1 MNIFRREL
9 VESLR
14 GLLGWSAGVA
24 ATIGLYVPLYPSVG
38 GADMTSAYLQMFSPQ
53 LASLFGL
60 DLLASGAG
68 YVQATYFGLMGYLL
82 LAIAA
87 IGWGSRSIAGAEESG
102 SLELTLAHAITR
114 AQVVLEASVALLI
127 RLALVSAAS
136 FLAILALN
144 GPVGLGLDPV
154 NLLAVTIALFL
165 LAALIGFAALCG
177 GALTGQPA
185 VATGFGAFVAVAA
198 YIMHALDQLA
208 GISWLA
214 AASPLRW
221 AFGNDP
227 LSTGF
232 DLQGTLLL
240 LAGML
245 VLLALSLWR
254 FSQRD
259 VGA

>member
-1 MNIFRREL
+1 MNLARREL
-9 VESLR
+9 SETR
-14 GLLGWSAGVA
+14 GGIIGWSLAVVA
-24 ATIGLYVPLYPSVG
+24 VIALYVPFYPSLG
-38 GADMTSAYLQMFSPQ
+38 GSDMMDVYLRLFPAE
-53 LASLFGL
+53 LARLFGL
-60 DLLASGAG
+60 DLLATGAG
-68 YVQATYFGLMGYLL
+68 YVHATFHGLMGYLL